1 MCRFLKMRSNT
12 VIATYQTALILL
24 LTYHSRP
31 VIEAKDD
38 VEPPFPLLFSQSQIK
53 QHRFHIV
60 TESISEATGYETHEE
75 YLDIEN
81 GKSTFIVSDKNGR
94 STTHIDSQL
103 DIVFR
108 YKPYI
113 CSAMKPAEVEHA
125 GNDGLWHREVRFDS
139 EQGEGKNALLIYG
152 VAAVWLNAGDLPKTY
167 SDSSIIYSASKDIHK
182 MAHKWTVVDEF
193 SESLVHL
200 FFIENKSQ
208 AKESKLTLEM
218 IQIESIKAKNIVR
231 TVNILLIEYSI
242 EEEVY
247 DNLMQV
253 PVGYGCLDPKLA
265 PDRLLPI
272 QDIYLGPLLERSHRL
287 DIEVTA
293 TKFDETTQKRS
304 SDTISVELA
313 YDKEQYLSL
322 IRQRDTKRDIKT
334 ITNHIYRVEYV
345 IDLRRGMCTM
355 RNGQVTDQAV
365 SDYAMLNFEN
375 GLKFELDHRVMLN
388 LFVRSKDFFFV
399 KTTNSKQKQGP
410 EYLYYEA
417 KTTDWT
423 QTARIIRVYTR
434 TDSKK
439 MAKLERVTVLF
450 FNPNDE
456 SRISESY
463 HFNIIEVRSIDGSLD
478 ISRTFDISEECYLNN
493 EKMKQGRDY
502 TWFELTYPFQ
512 AVTSHHSDI
521 IAAHSIEFKQMV
533 HDRLVDAGLS
543 LFNTP
548 RIELIF
554 DTSLIIRVLLLDI
567 PSITLIYD
575 LHKDTVIKS
584 DTTAGIMT
592 EITVDSEHCA
602 DLCRLNKCTTM
613 SFCDSQHNCLL
624 SVDMSG
630 ETMRSLERNS
640 NCETFTR
647 PAMFDF
653 ELEITNNRLHRVI
666 SLLQH
671 RNYDPI
677 PLPKMPDE
685 LVYPR
690 SQTGIDDATSREITD
705 SYLAE
710 VLQFMKE
717 SGQDLPELTLNLSI
731 DDNLIILM
739 PSQFEVELD
748 PLSEFTLSNDDSS
761 NENDFKEQSAPAFH
775 EGLNLYSYK
784 IDLINRDEQKNWR
797 LFNGLNYDQCALAC
811 LDSKCSSFS
820 YCTHR
825 QECIITDIFTI
836 GDSINQN
843 KIKPDLDC
851 FIAQRDFLSK
861 FNKFHDVFRPN
872 VYKRTSNALNPSECA
887 HSCMVESSFNCLAF
901 DYCQPNQVDN
911 HGSQLSTCFYLDER
925 RIYTGADSD
934 QHEAITNNVDNN
946 KKQQGNNKSET
957 GCDHYSRS
965 YLADFLRIEY
975 RQIDDNE
982 LSKLKTS
989 SFEGRSVDQC
999 AELCVDTLF
1008 DCSAFQFCFDPTAEG
1023 AKQNCIM
1030 IESQPQVSDSMDTQV
1045 VLDETKD
1052 GQIIKAGKFF
1062 TISHNCHVFSLR
1074 KDSNEAF
1081 RRDLA
1086 LNSMTNE
1093 EFEANKKAKVSDG
1106 GLSIGGG
1113 ILLYFSLTFVFAA
1126 IGCGIVMAKQHNDY
1140 IRQKIERAQLL
1151 LGINII

>member
-1 MCRFLKMRSNT
+1 MKLERLMAL
-12 VIATYQTALILL
+12 IQTALILL
-24 LTYHSRP
+24 LTYHNWP
-31 VIEAKDD
+31 IIEAKED

-75 YLDIEN
+75 YLDVEG

-94 STTHIDSQL
+94 SVTHIDSEL

-125 GNDGLWHREVRFDS
+125 GNDGLWHREVRLDS
-139 EQGEGKNALLIYG
+139 EPGEAENVLLVYG
-152 VAAVWLNAGDLPKTY
+152 VAALWLNAGDLPKTY

-182 MAHKWTVVDEF
+182 TAHKWTITDEF

-208 AKESKLTLEM
+208 AKDSKLSLEM
-218 IQIESIKAKNIVR
+218 IQIESIKAQKIVR

-242 EEEVY
+242 DEEVY
-247 DNLMQV
+247 DNVMQV

-265 PDRLLPI
+265 SDRSQEGKSYLPVF
-272 QDIYLGPLLERSHRL
+272 DIYLGPLLERSHKL

-322 IRQRDTKRDIKT
+322 MRQRDTKRDIKT
-334 ITNHIYRVEYV
+334 ITNYIYRVEYT
-345 IDLRRGMCTM
+345 IDLRRGTCRMT
-355 RNGQVTDQAV
+355 NGKVTDQIV
-365 SDYAMLNFEN
+365 SDFAMLNFEN
-375 GLKFELDHRVMLN
+375 GLKFELDHRVMMN
-388 LFVRSKDFFFV
+388 LFIRNGEFFFV
-399 KTTNSKQKQGP
+399 KKTKAKQNQRSSD
-410 EYLYYEA
+410 YLYYEA
-417 KTTDWT
+417 QATTFSRP
-423 QTARIIRVYTR
+423 ARIIRVY
-434 TDSKK
+434 SSAAMQK
-439 MAKLERVTVLF
+439 MAKLESVTVLF

-463 HFNIIEVRSIDGSLD
+463 HFNLIEVRSIDGSLD
-478 ISRTFDISEECYLNN
+478 ICRTFDISEECYLNN

-512 AVTSHHSDI
+512 SISTRHSEI
-521 IAAHSIEFKQMV
+521 IAAHSMEFKQMV
-533 HDRLVDAGLS
+533 HDRFVEAGLS
-543 LFNTP
+543 LFNSP

-554 DTSLIIRVLLLDI
+554 DTSLIIRALLLDM
-567 PSITLIYD
+567 PSLTLLYES
-575 LHKDTVIKS
+575 HKDTVLKS
-584 DTTAGIMT
+584 DKSTGDLTDL
-592 EITVDSEHCA
+592 TVDLEHCA
-602 DLCRLNKCTTM
+602 DLCRLNKCSTM
-613 SFCDSQHNCLL
+613 SFCESQHTCLL
-624 SVDMSG
+624 SVGLPDG
-630 ETMRSLERNS
+630 TKRSLERNS
-640 NCETFTR
+640 NCESFTR
-647 PAMFDF
+647 PEMFNF
-653 ELEITNNRLHRVI
+653 ESEATNQRLHHII
-666 SLLQH
+666 SELQH

-705 SYLAE
+705 AYLAE

-717 SGQDLPELTLNLSI
+717 NGQDLPELTLNLSI

-748 PLSEFTLSNDDSS
+748 PLSEFSLTSDDSS
-761 NENDFKEQSAPAFH
+761 SDSDYQEQSAPTFH

-784 IDLINRDEQKNWR
+784 MDLINRDEQKNWR

-811 LDSKCSSFS
+811 VDSKCSSFS

-825 QECIITDIFTI
+825 QECIITDVYTI
-836 GDSINQN
+836 GESVNQN
-843 KIKPDLDC
+843 TIKPDLDC

-861 FNKFHDVFRPN
+861 FNKFRDVFRPN

-887 HSCMVESSFNCLAF
+887 HSCMVESDFNCLAF
-901 DYCQPNQVDN
+901 DYCQPNQADG
-911 HGSQLSTCFYLDER
+911 HEGQLSTCFYLDER
-925 RIYTGADSD
+925 RIYTGAESEKY
-934 QHEAITNNVDNN
+934 EAITTNTNSTDKT
-946 KKQQGNNKSET
+946 KKQQGNNKLET

-975 RQIDDNE
+975 REIVDAE

-1008 DCSAFQFCFDPTAEG
+1008 DCSAFQFCFDPWAEG

-1030 IESQPQVSDSMDTQV
+1030 IESKPQVSDSADTQV
-1045 VLDETKD
+1045 VLDQTKD
-1052 GQIIKAGKFF
+1052 GQIIKAGKLFARSENCNVFF
-1062 TISHNCHVFSLR
+1062 T
-1074 KDSNEAF
+1074 
-1081 RRDLA
+1081 
-1086 LNSMTNE
+1086 
-1093 EFEANKKAKVSDG
+1093 KK
-1106 GLSIGGG
+1106 
-1113 ILLYFSLTFVFAA
+1113 
-1126 IGCGIVMAKQHNDY
+1126 
-1140 IRQKIERAQLL
+1140 R
-1151 LGINII
+1151 